1 MEPAEIRKAVVWGVA
16 AFILT
21 VVHPVSVE
29 AGLIITV
36 IASVIG
42 AVS

>member
-1 MEPAEIRKAVVWGVA
+1 MEPREIRRAVVWGVA

-21 VVHPVSVE
+21 VVHPVSPA
-29 AGLIITV
+29 AGLVITV

>member
-1 MEPAEIRKAVVWGVA
+1 MEPSDLRKSVVWGVT
-16 AFILT
+16 AFFIT
-21 VVHPVSVE
+21 EVHPVSVM

-42 AVS
+42 ALN

>member
-1 MEPAEIRKAVVWGVA
+1 MEPSDIRKAVVWGVA
-16 AFILT
+16 AFVLT
-21 VVHPVSVE
+21 VVHPVSIQ
-29 AGLIITV
+29 AGLVITV